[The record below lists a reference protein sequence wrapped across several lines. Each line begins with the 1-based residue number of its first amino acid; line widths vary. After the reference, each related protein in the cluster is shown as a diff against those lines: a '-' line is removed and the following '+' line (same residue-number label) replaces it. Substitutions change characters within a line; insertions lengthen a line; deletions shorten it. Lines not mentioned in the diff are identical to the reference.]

1 METLKHKPYMKLKGK
16 MKENNI
22 IANDLAHLLNIS
34 STAVL
39 QKINGQSDFFLSEA
53 TKIVNEYNWKYEIKV
68 SNMIIQN
75 KNSVEK
81 LINKKVG
88 ENYEI

>member
-1 METLKHKPYMKLKGK
+1 MEDE
-16 MKENNI
+16 KENE
-22 IANDLAHLLNIS
+22 L
-34 STAVL
+34 
-39 QKINGQSDFFLSEA
+39 
-53 TKIVNEYNWKYEIKV
+53 KV

-81 LINKKVG
+81 LINKKVD

>member
-53 TKIVNEYNWKYEIKV
+53 TKIVNEYNWEYEIFW
-68 SNMIIQN
+68 N
-75 KNSVEK
+75 
-81 LINKKVG
+81 
-88 ENYEI
+88 

>member
-1 METLKHKPYMKLKGK
+1 

-53 TKIVNEYNWKYEIKV
+53 TKIVNEYNWKYEIFL
-68 SNMIIQN
+68 N
-75 KNSVEK
+75 
-81 LINKKVG
+81 
-88 ENYEI
+88 

>member
-1 METLKHKPYMKLKGK
+1 MDTISTLDDFPCNY
-16 MKENNI
+16 NI

-53 TKIVNEYNWKYEIKV
+53 TKIVNEYNWKYEIFL
-68 SNMIIQN
+68 N
-75 KNSVEK
+75 
-81 LINKKVG
+81 
-88 ENYEI
+88 

>member
-1 METLKHKPYMKLKGK
+1 

-53 TKIVNEYNWKYEIKV
+53 TKIVNEYNWKYEIFFELKV
-68 SNMIIQN
+68 SNIIIQN

>member
-39 QKINGQSDFFLSEA
+39 QK
-53 TKIVNEYNWKYEIKV
+53 
-68 SNMIIQN
+68 
-75 KNSVEK
+75 
-81 LINKKVG
+81 
-88 ENYEI
+88 

>member
-1 METLKHKPYMKLKGK
+1 MKLKGK

-53 TKIVNEYNWKYEIKV
+53 TKIVNEYN
-68 SNMIIQN
+68 
-75 KNSVEK
+75 
-81 LINKKVG
+81 
-88 ENYEI
+88 